1 MYVKLMGNGATNTS
15 GSVWGNLFSDIAG
28 LCTGSITS
36 TSQLTNTIVNAPAST
51 ITGTGPT
58 ADMYRV
64 ESLLSSSG
72 SATLTLEKFHYAKGQ
87 NSNAFQAK
95 SRIIF
100 YFDATYGFRIR
111 YADNT
116 SANMYPRADSNYYMT
131 SSTDTTVGS
140 WRFIDANSANDLSNA
155 NGILSMHMIITDHV
169 LVFQVQTTG
178 TDTVK
183 DYYTFVLPDLE
194 YSPTIDNYAYASN
207 TRYTPQVFTYWLA
220 LNGLERPNVALG
232 SASVAHGVY
241 RQNYMDQYGTF
252 RSAPLGQDQAG
263 LATGNW
269 WTSGSV
275 NAPTIDG
282 ARVFNRVYQI
292 PVSTGEFT
300 HQLVPIGY
308 TGHQDGTD
316 NLGDPRRGK
325 LMSCYRT
332 TDDIG
337 FTGDIVTNGQQNFR
351 VFRIHKTG
359 STTMGSAAQNA
370 CYAFPENNIPFAA

>member
-1 MYVKLMGNGATNTS
+1 MYVKLIGNGASSTAGPT
-15 GSVWGNLFSDIAG
+15 WANLFAEIAG

-36 TSQLTNTIVNAPAST
+36 TSQLTNSIINAPAST

-58 ADMYRV
+58 AGVYRT
-64 ESLLSSSG
+64 ESLLNNTT

-100 YFDATYGFRIR
+100 AWDQSHGFRIR

-116 SANMYPRADSNYYMT
+116 SANMYPRPDPAYYMT

-140 WRFIDANSANDLSNA
+140 WRFVDAAGLNDLVNA
-155 NGILSMHMIITDHV
+155 SGIFSMHMIITDHV
-169 LVFQVQTTG
+169 MVFQVQTTG

-194 YSPTIDNYAYASN
+194 YAPTLDNYAYASN
-207 TRYTPQVFTYWLA
+207 SRYSPQVFAYWLN
-220 LNGLERPNVALG
+220 LNLLERPNTTQST
-232 SASVAHGVY
+232 SAVAHGVY

-252 RSAPLGQDQAG
+252 RSTPLGQDITT
-263 LATGNW
+263 TGT
-269 WTSGSV
+269 TSWFTSSAINV
-275 NAPTIDG
+275 PIIDG
-282 ARVFNRVYQI
+282 ARVYNRVYQI
-292 PVSTGEFT
+292 PVSTGDFT
-300 HQLVPIGY
+300 HQLIPIGY

-337 FTGDIVTNGQQNFR
+337 FTGDIITNGQQNFR

-359 STTMGSAAQNA
+359 STGITSAAQNA
-370 CYAFPENNIPFAA
+370 CYAFPENNIPFAG